1 VPGANFKRIFRF
13 CRENCEIVKIMKL
26 KNVKWRRAASAFRY
40 LDNFQAGMLPPQ
52 NRAADLLIRFRG
64 V

>member
-1 VPGANFKRIFRF
+1 VK
-13 CRENCEIVKIMKL
+13 IVKLKIVKL
-26 KNVKWRRAASAFRY
+26 ENVKWRRAASAFRY